1 MPITVSDPLAERG
14 KKDARRHREKQREA
28 IRSRLPEI
36 ISEEAIITG
45 RRGKIVKVP
54 IRSID
59 IPHFRSGSRKKE
71 QPDAENSQGSGVG
84 VGQGPGSPGDVIG
97 RRPGRGQ
104 QQGPEAGDEPGL
116 DYIESEIEL
125 EELISM
131 MLEDLGL
138 PKLEKKEVA
147 ELESVLGLTI
157 RGIQRS
163 GVRPLLDPKRS
174 SKTPYGR
181 FFAFLDILVQ
191 ETGRDEVTCFGA
203 LKQADGEVGEALKLL
218 EDPAYLT
225 AEQEVEPF
233 GIYHKG
239 DLRYHKIREEVQL
252 QSNAVVIAMMDVS
265 GSMTVMKKYIARSLL
280 FWMVEFLGTIYTK
293 VEIRFIIHHTSARLV
308 PEEEFFHTG
317 ESGGTRCA
325 SAYQLTNSLIDSQY
339 PTNQWNVYAFHF
351 SDGEDF
357 APQDSTQELRKL
369 IDKGINMFG
378 YGEIHVDELYRSYTN
393 LLPTFKE
400 SFPIK
405 EEKISVDED
414 TLTICS
420 GGEDFPFFG
429 VVIEDRKQIW
439 PALKEFLKKNRW
451 S

>member
-1 MPITVSDPLAERG
+1 
-14 KKDARRHREKQREA
+14 
-28 IRSRLPEI
+28 
-36 ISEEAIITG
+36 
-45 RRGKIVKVP
+45 
-54 IRSID
+54 
-59 IPHFRSGSRKKE
+59 
-71 QPDAENSQGSGVG
+71 
-84 VGQGPGSPGDVIG
+84 
-97 RRPGRGQ
+97 
-104 QQGPEAGDEPGL
+104 
-116 DYIESEIEL
+116 
-125 EELISM
+125 
-131 MLEDLGL
+131 
-138 PKLEKKEVA
+138 
-147 ELESVLGLTI
+147 
-157 RGIQRS
+157 
-163 GVRPLLDPKRS
+163 
-174 SKTPYGR
+174 
-181 FFAFLDILVQ
+181 
-191 ETGRDEVTCFGA
+191 
-203 LKQADGEVGEALKLL
+203 
-218 EDPAYLT
+218 
-225 AEQEVEPF
+225 
-233 GIYHKG
+233 
-239 DLRYHKIREEVQL
+239 VQL

-339 PTNQWNVYAFHF
+339 PTNRWNVYAFHF

-378 YGEIHVDELYRSYTN
+378 YGEIHVDESYRSYTN

-405 EEKISVDED
+405 EEKISFDED
-414 TLTICS
+414 TLDVCS
-420 GGEDFPFFG
+420 GTGDFPFFG
-429 VVIEDRKQIW
+429 VIIEDRKQIW